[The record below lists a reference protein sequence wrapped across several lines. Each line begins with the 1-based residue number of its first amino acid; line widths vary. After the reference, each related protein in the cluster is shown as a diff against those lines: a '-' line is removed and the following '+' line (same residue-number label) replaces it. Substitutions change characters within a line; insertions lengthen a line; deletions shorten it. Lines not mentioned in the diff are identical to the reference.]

1 MPRIMSRRA
10 LRLRP
15 VNSLK
20 HIVDASGV
28 VSAGAKSTVDLSFA
42 QEVKTTGQSN
52 RVQVGCR
59 VSSLFLSVE
68 LAGSNAYGGVARVYM
83 GVAKN
88 PGGNLIFP
96 NLDSIGVSDNRKF
109 YIHQEML
116 MVTRQATS
124 GAGGD
129 WRFPRTIF
137 HGVIRVPRQY
147 QRQGMNDKIVLE
159 LQNANAEATGS
170 SDWCVQ
176 CIYKEY
182 D

>member
-1 MPRIMSRRA
+1 MPRIMSRRQST
-10 LRLRP
+10 LRP

-28 VSAGAKSTVDLSFA
+28 VSAGTKVTVDLSLA
-42 QEVKTTGQSN
+42 QEIKTAAQSN
-52 RVQVGCR
+52 RVHAGAKI
-59 VSSLFLSVE
+59 SSLFLSVE
-68 LAGSNAYGGVARVYM
+68 LSGSNAYGGVARVYM
-83 GVAKN
+83 AIAKN
-88 PGGNLIFP
+88 PGNNLTLP

-109 YIHQEML
+109 FIHQEMIML
-116 MVTRQATS
+116 TRQATS

-137 HGVIRVPRQY
+137 HGVIRIPRQY
-147 QRQGMNDKIVLE
+147 QRQGLNDTIQMF

-170 SDWCVQ
+170 ADWCVQ

-182 D
+182 F